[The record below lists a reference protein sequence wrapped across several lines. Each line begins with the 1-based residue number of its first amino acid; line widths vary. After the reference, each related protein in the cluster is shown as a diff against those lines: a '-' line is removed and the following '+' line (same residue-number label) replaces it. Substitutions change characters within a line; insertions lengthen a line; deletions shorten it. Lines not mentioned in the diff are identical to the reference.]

1 MESASSPSY
10 YVAVPLEIF
19 TQSNFAADF
28 FQQKLN
34 FTGKTAK
41 SRFVPPVGG
50 DLGVTYTVHLWLVG
64 KRMVYFLLMLIER
77 FSLAATVE
85 AQSVDNGRNR
95 CVRNRASL

>member
-41 SRFVPPVGG
+41 SRFMQPFGG
-50 DLGVTYTVHLWLVG
+50 LRGNVHG
-64 KRMVYFLLMLIER
+64 SSMARYKARI
-77 FSLAATVE
+77 
-85 AQSVDNGRNR
+85 
-95 CVRNRASL
+95 